1 MVMLLGHVCMPLEV
15 ASEAVTLASASMAQ
29 APGDAA
35 HAASC
40 EDPAVS
46 SVIAPHSLAVGHPVL
61 VSDVPAPENGDARDA
76 PVPVPRPPRFL
87 LFTSLLN

>member
-1 MVMLLGHVCMPLEV
+1 
-15 ASEAVTLASASMAQ
+15 
-29 APGDAA
+29 
-35 HAASC
+35 
-40 EDPAVS
+40 
-46 SVIAPHSLAVGHPVL
+46 